1 MHTKDRD
8 SSGTDEKRIK
18 RIDELND
25 DERDEFYCTS
35 FLRSQVA

>member
-8 SSGTDEKRIK
+8 SSGADEKRIK

-25 DERDEFYCTS
+25 DE
-35 FLRSQVA
+35 